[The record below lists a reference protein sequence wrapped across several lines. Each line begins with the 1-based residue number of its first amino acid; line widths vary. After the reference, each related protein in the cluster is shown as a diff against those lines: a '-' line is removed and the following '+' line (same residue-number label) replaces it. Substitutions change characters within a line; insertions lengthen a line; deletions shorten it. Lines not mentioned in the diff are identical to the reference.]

1 MSLITRY
8 VKPHPSLSFFV
19 ESFWMLYNASDEV
32 KKVIVLPD
40 GKIDLFFS
48 RSATE
53 PFHVTLMGLGTQPEE
68 AVIAAQT
75 VIFAVSFNLPATEY
89 ILHQP
94 LAQLI
99 NKVQV
104 LPADF
109 WDLSSIDLNDFDSFC
124 QKLAQKIEAMLPT
137 EIDSRKQQLFELL
150 YASNGAITVKSLSEK
165 VFWSSRQMNRY
176 FNQQYG
182 LSLKAY
188 CDILRFRASFHHISE
203 GKLFSEQN
211 FADQSHFI
219 KAVKKLAGV
228 SPKELSRNQNG
239 RFVQF
244 STLPPK

>member
-1 MSLITRY
+1 MSLIVQA
-8 VKPHPSLSFFV
+8 VKPSPSHSFFV
-19 ESFWMLYNASDEV
+19 DSFWMLHNASADD

-53 PFHVTLMGLGTQPEE
+53 PFHVTLMGLGTQPEQ
-68 AVIAAQT
+68 ATIVAQT

-94 LAQLI
+94 VAHLT
-99 NKVQV
+99 NNVTV

-109 WDLSSIDLNDFDSFC
+109 WDFCAADLNEFDSFC
-124 QKLAQKIEAMLPT
+124 KKAAQKIHTLLPT
-137 EIDSRKQQLFELL
+137 EIDSRKQLLFESL
-150 YASNGAITVKSLSEK
+150 YAANGAITVKSLSEK

-182 LSLKAY
+182 ISLKAY

-203 GKLFSEQN
+203 GKLFPEQN

-228 SPKELSRNQNG
+228 SPRELSRNQND